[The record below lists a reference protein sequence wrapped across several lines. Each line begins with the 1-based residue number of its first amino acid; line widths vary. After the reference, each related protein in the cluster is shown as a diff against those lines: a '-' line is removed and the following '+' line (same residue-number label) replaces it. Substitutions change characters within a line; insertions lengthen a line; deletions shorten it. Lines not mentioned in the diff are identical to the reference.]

1 MRLSR
6 IAVLALNGLPVEAK
20 ARLADL
26 LHCNKQTLYRR
37 IAINRDNS
45 PLTTK
50 ASIDFMIAEFNL
62 PEGVDEML
70 VDDSLLDI
78 DYKRVPD
85 VPSLESGEF
94 SIEEL
99 NNA

>member
-70 VDDSLLDI
+70 VDEHLDI